1 MKELDLADV
10 RQYVTSNIAT
20 FHKKRQDSL
29 NRLDLA
35 KILHR
40 KNPYLFRVKYLLT
53 AEQIVKGFAD
63 AHASSSEETLFGDW
77 LEGLAIFING
87 KVYGGQ
93 KSGIRG
99 IDLEFSE
106 GGIRYI
112 VTIKSGP
119 NWGNSS
125 QVRKMGEDF
134 TAAKRT
140 LRTSN
145 SKLNIVAVNGC
156 CYGQDAKPDKGEYFK
171 YCGQAFWEFVSGD
184 PELYTKLIAPLG
196 HRAKKHTTSFDEA
209 YTQAINRM
217 TADFTQNFCKTN
229 GSIDWQKLVKFNSQS
244 SFHSSGPKA
253 PLED

>member
-1 MKELDLADV
+1 MKQLDLADV
-10 RQYVTSNIAT
+10 KQYVTDNIST
-20 FHKKRQDSL
+20 FHKKRLDSL

-35 KILHR
+35 KILRR
-40 KNPYLFRVKYLLT
+40 KNPYLFKVKYLLT
-53 AEQIVKGFAD
+53 AEQIVRGFTD
-63 AHASSSEETLFGDW
+63 AHVSSSEETLFGDW

-87 KVYGGQ
+87 KVYEGQ

-106 GGIRYI
+106 SGIRYI

-125 QVRKMGEDF
+125 QVRKMREDF

-140 LRTSN
+140 LRTGN

-156 CYGQDAKPDKGEYFK
+156 CYGRDAKPDKGEYFK

-184 PELYTKLIAPLG
+184 PHLYTRIIVPLG
-196 HRAKKHTTSFDEA
+196 NKAKQQTATFDKA
-209 YTQAINRM
+209 YTQTINKM
-217 TADFTQNFCKTN
+217 TANFTQDFCKPN
-229 GSIDWQKLVKFNSQS
+229 GSIDWQKLVEFNSQ
-244 SFHSSGPKA
+244 K
-253 PLED
+253 